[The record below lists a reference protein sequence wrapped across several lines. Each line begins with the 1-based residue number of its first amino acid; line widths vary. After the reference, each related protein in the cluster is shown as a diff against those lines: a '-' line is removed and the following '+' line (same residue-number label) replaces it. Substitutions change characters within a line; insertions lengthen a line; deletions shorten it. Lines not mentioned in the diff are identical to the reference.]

1 MDIFQKD
8 RIQIAIAID
17 EYGGTAGLITME
29 DVVEEVVGEIIDE
42 YDKEIKLFEMIGDNI
57 VIADAIISIDKINE
71 ILNIEIPEN
80 SFETLGGFIFDLL
93 GRVPK
98 KGEKIKYQNCQM
110 IIEQVVK
117 NRIRRVKIIKELP
130 QTESNIPG
138 KDA

>member
-1 MDIFQKD
+1 M
-8 RIQIAIAID
+8 
-17 EYGGTAGLITME
+17 T
-29 DVVEEVVGEIIDE
+29 
-42 YDKEIKLFEMIGDNI
+42 GDNI

-80 SFETLGGFIFDLL
+80 DFETLGGFIFDLL

-98 KGEKIKYQNCQM
+98 KDEKIKYQNFQI

-117 NRIRRVKIIKELP
+117 NRIRRVKIIKELS
-130 QTESNIPG
+130 QTESNIQG